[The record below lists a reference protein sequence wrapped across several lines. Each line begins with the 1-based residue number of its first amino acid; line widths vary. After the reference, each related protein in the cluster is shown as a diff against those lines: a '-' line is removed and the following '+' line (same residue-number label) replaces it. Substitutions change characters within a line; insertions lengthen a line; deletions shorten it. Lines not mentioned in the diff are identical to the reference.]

1 MLGWHISVYRK
12 TADRL
17 TPAEFES
24 PKGTLLAQWQGND
37 GALGWI
43 LKVCESD
50 TGQDLGGNGY
60 PYCFTARCGS
70 LRPVILGDPP
80 GARKVWIHG
89 PDDVIDYSKWKGQT
103 FIDHSE
109 LQSVDESE
117 WLLIEAWDES

>member
-1 MLGWHISVYRK
+1 MLGWHISVYQK
-12 TADRL
+12 TVDRF

-24 PKGTLLAQWQGND
+24 QKGTLLAQWQGD
-37 GALGWI
+37 TGALGWI

-50 TGQDLGGNGY
+50 AGQDLGGNGY

-109 LQSVDESE
+109 LQSVDEDE